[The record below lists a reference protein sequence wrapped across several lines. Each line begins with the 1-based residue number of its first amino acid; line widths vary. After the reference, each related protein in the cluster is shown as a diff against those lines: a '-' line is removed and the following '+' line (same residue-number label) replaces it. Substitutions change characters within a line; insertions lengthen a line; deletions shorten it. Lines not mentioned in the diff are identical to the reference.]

1 MLVREKVAKFFA
13 EALQFY
19 RARRLAEAEALCWR
33 VISLSADHVNAL
45 HVLGRI
51 AVETERP
58 AEAVAPLT
66 RAVKLQADNAA
77 LQGLLGTALLQLG
90 RFEEAVTSLHSA
102 LALAPEIAETHCA
115 LGVALGRLGRDDP
128 AMAAF
133 LSALKRNPDL
143 VQAHYNLANL
153 YAQRRETAGAIR
165 HYREA
170 LRLEP
175 DNAFCHHRL
184 GIGLSLEGHKAEA
197 ERHFR
202 EAVRL
207 QPGFIEA
214 QHTLSA
220 VLVLEGRFDET
231 VEQFERWV
239 KAEPNSAEAHFDLGA
254 DLLMLGRFEEGW
266 PHFEWRWQRAGNV
279 PVQRHFAQPQWHGE
293 DLSGRTLLIHDEQ
306 GFGDSLHFCRYVPLM
321 AARCGKVVFEVR
333 EELIRLVQ
341 PNLAGE
347 RVSVVPRVAGYPSV
361 DGLPATDY
369 QVPLLSLPGLTGTRL
384 ETIPADVPYL
394 RADPDAVHV
403 WEDRLAAL
411 PHPRIALVWAGQ
423 PLYSKDSQRS
433 VRLAQLAPLARIPGL
448 SFLSLQLGPA
458 AAEAAAPPPG
468 LAIHD
473 FTGMITDFADS
484 AAFLSAV
491 DLLITVDTSA
501 AHLAGALGRPVWLLN
516 RFLPDWRWLLQR
528 EDSPWYPSLRMFR
541 QAEPNEWDSVIARV
555 AAALDIFV
563 TAFAA

>member
-1 MLVREKVAKFFA
+1 VLVREKVAKFFA
-13 EALQFY
+13 EALQLY
-19 RARRLAEAEALCWR
+19 RARRLAEAEALCRR

-58 AEAVAPLT
+58 ADAVASLT

-90 RFEEAVTSLHSA
+90 RFEEAVTSLQSA
-102 LALAPEIAETHCA
+102 QALAPEVAETHCA
-115 LGVALGRLGRDDP
+115 LGVALAQLDREEP

-133 LSALKRNPDL
+133 LSALKRNPNL

-153 YAQRRETAGAIR
+153 YAGRRETAGAVR

-175 DNAFCHHRL
+175 NNAFCHHRL

-197 ERHFR
+197 EKHFR

-220 VLVLEGRFDET
+220 VLLLERRFDET

-266 PHFEWRWQRAGNV
+266 PHFEWRWQREGNV
-279 PVQRHFAQPQWHGE
+279 PLQRHFPQPQWRGE
-293 DLSGRTLLIHDEQ
+293 DLTGRTLLVHDEQ
-306 GFGDSLHFCRYVPLM
+306 GFGDSLHFCRYVTLM
-321 AARCGKVVFEVR
+321 AARCEKVVFEAR
-333 EELIRLVQ
+333 HELIRLFQ
-341 PNLAGE
+341 PNLTSE
-347 RVSVVPRVAGYPSV
+347 RVSVVPRVAGYPGV
-361 DGLPATDY
+361 EGLPATDY

-384 ETIPADVPYL
+384 ETIPANVPYL
-394 RADPDAVHV
+394 HADPADIRD
-403 WEDRLAAL
+403 WEVRLAHL
-411 PHPRIALVWAGQ
+411 PRPRIALVWAGQ
-423 PLYSKDSQRS
+423 PLYSKDAQRS
-433 VRLAQLAPLARIPGL
+433 IRLAQLAPLAEIPGPT
-448 SFLSLQLGPA
+448 FLSLQIGHA
-458 AAEAAAPPPG
+458 AAEAADPPPG

-473 FTGMITDFADS
+473 FTGLIKDFADS
-484 AAFLSAV
+484 AAFLATV

-516 RFLPDWRWLLQR
+516 RFLPDWRWLLER

-541 QAEPNEWDSVIARV
+541 QAEPNEWDSVIGRV
-555 AAALDIFV
+555 AAELAAYAA
-563 TAFAA
+563 AFAA